1 MGRQG
6 KENGGK
12 IGGFRLKASSDSIA
26 IVWQGHQLE
35 LCSGKAIHW
44 PDQKALL
51 VADTHFGKAA
61 AFRKSGIPVPES
73 SSAEDCQ
80 RIEDLIQRTKAD
92 SLVLLGD
99 FLHARDGRT
108 QIVRKELNAW
118 REKMPN
124 LEIHLVRG
132 NHDLQSGDPWP
143 ELRIHCHPDPWT
155 EFDFDLRHL
164 PVEGEQRPFLAGHL
178 HPGFSLKEKN
188 GSNLRSPCFLVGK
201 NRIILPAFGSFTGI
215 RKIKPV
221 GDDRIFMTNGQE
233 IIEVPT
239 Y

>member
-12 IGGFRLKASSDSIA
+12 IGGFRLKASSIRLPS
-26 IVWQGHQLE
+26 
-35 LCSGKAIHW
+35 SGRGTNSNFVRGKRSTGRTG
-44 PDQKALL
+44 ALL

-108 QIVRKELNAW
+108 QIVRKELNTW

-178 HPGFSLKEKN
+178 HPGFS
-188 GSNLRSPCFLVGK
+188 
-201 NRIILPAFGSFTGI
+201 
-215 RKIKPV
+215 
-221 GDDRIFMTNGQE
+221 
-233 IIEVPT
+233 
-239 Y
+239 